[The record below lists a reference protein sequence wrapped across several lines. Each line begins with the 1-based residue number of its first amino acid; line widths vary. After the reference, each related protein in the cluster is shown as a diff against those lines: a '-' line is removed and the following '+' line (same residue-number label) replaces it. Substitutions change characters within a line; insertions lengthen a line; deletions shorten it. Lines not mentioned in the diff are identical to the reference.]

1 MDVESLTKLITALV
15 TAVPPTVTGL
25 MSLRKLTMI
34 HRQYNSRMDEL
45 LDTMGREQYKLGVSD
60 TEAKHQSINT
70 KAQPD
75 ETL

>member
-1 MDVESLTKLITALV
+1 MDVESLTKLITGLV
-15 TAVPPTVTGL
+15 TAIPPTVTGL
-25 MSLRKLTMI
+25 IALRKLSMI

-45 LDTMGREQYKLGVSD
+45 LSVIGREQYKLGVSD